1 MEKDKKKSE
10 EILKLNLLDQAKRV
24 QKSVQG
30 FYKHIAIYY
39 ILALI
44 AIAMIWYVDAFDKA
58 PLITACLVWLF
69 VMFFVAVDWWRRRIR
84 NYKKTSL
91 IEIIK
96 LYDERISFYQ
106 GAIDDWENVINETPK
121 ETSWLG
127 RELSRMRT
135 ILQKA
140 REERSQVVE
149 IYENL
154 IW

>member
-10 EILKLNLLDQAKRV
+10 EILKLNLLDQAKQV

-30 FYKHIAIYY
+30 FYEQVAIYY
-39 ILALI
+39 ILVFLGI
-44 AIAMIWYVDAFDKA
+44 FAILYIDAFDED
-58 PLITACLVWLF
+58 PLISAGLTG
-69 VMFFVAVDWWRRRIR
+69 FFVLILIGVSWWGWSIH

-91 IEIIK
+91 IEIFK
-96 LYDERISFYQ
+96 LYNEVISFYQ
-106 GAIDDWENVINETPK
+106 GAIDDLENVIDEIPK

-140 REERSQVVE
+140 REERAQVAA
-149 IYENL
+149 IYEKL
-154 IW
+154 F

>member
-10 EILKLNLLDQAKRV
+10 EILKLGLLDQAKRV
-24 QKSVQG
+24 QKSVRG
-30 FYKHIAIYY
+30 FYNHIVIYY

-44 AIAMIWYVDAFDKA
+44 AIVMIWYVDAFDEA
-58 PLITACLVWLF
+58 PLITSCLVWLF
-69 VMFFVAVDWWRRRIR
+69 VMIDWWRRRIR
-84 NYKKTSL
+84 NYKKNSL

-106 GAIDDWENVINETPK
+106 GVIDDLENVIDEMPR

-127 RELSRMRT
+127 RKLSRMRT

-149 IYENL
+149 IYEEF
-154 IW
+154 I